1 MSVLE
6 RTSLLKNNPR
16 LYMPFNLCVCTIAF
30 MFALPATIAIFPQMS
45 QVAIS
50 ELEPSLHEKTNEKF
64 VVYNKGL

>member
-1 MSVLE
+1 
-6 RTSLLKNNPR
+6 
-16 LYMPFNLCVCTIAF
+16 MPFNLCVCTIAF

-64 VVYNKGL
+64 VFYNKGL